1 MELHRLHLTFSI
13 CCLFVNSK
21 LQTKQVSPKSIKMSV
36 ASANSVFC
44 RRVDDGKLLSAGLY
58 FYPFEKYLDPY
69 LSSVFS
75 PFEILEV
82 LLDKNCCKYY
92 EIVSGGLLL
101 WMLLRQE
108 RCSNSANS

>member
-21 LQTKQVSPKSIKMSV
+21 LQTKQVSPKSIKIYV
-36 ASANSVFC
+36 ASSGSAANSAFC

-92 EIVSGGLLL
+92 EIVSGSLVVDVT
-101 WMLLRQE
+101 
-108 RCSNSANS
+108 